1 MCGIATHLR
10 STKRIYETI
19 ERKERRGTEIEYRS
33 LDRAGNL
40 VTVIGGLVV
49 GTARDAKFRRP
60 HYNINNRVLM
70 DFTHCIGI

>member
-10 STKRIYETI
+10 STKCIYETI
-19 ERKERRGTEIEYRS
+19 ERKECRGTEIEYRS
-33 LDRAGNL
+33 LDTAGNL

-49 GTARDAKFRRP
+49 VTARDAKFERP
-60 HYNINNRVLM
+60 HYNINNRALM